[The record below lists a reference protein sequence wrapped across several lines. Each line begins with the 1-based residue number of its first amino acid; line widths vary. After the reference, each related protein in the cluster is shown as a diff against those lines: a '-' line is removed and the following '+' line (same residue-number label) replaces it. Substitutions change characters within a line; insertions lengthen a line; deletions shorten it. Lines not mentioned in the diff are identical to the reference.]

1 MAVSNSVLTGIAERG
16 PGAAP
21 PVEADSPAG
30 SERAAALDAS
40 ADSPRRVWVFV
51 DLEVFGR
58 ACGLVGRDL
67 QSAWARWWVIAEA
80 RDGIWGTEDKPTIGL
95 QLEVLRHPPCVTDI
109 AECGREASMSVSAFA
124 RGGSSGRAEATA
136 AGPRSDRLW
145 LFFDFSLFRR
155 ASGLRGRDLQSAWSR
170 WWTLAEACG
179 EICGT
184 FDEPKIGMEVEELS
198 VSRASA
204 SV

>member
-1 MAVSNSVLTGIAERG
+1 MAVSNSFLTGIAERG
-16 PGAAP
+16 PEAAP
-21 PVEADSPAG
+21 PVEADSPPG

-40 ADSPRRVWVFV
+40 AESPRRVWLFV

-58 ACGLVGRDL
+58 ACGLFGRDL

-80 RDGIWGTEDKPTIGL
+80 RDGIWGTVDEPTIGL
-95 QLEVLRHPPCVTDI
+95 ELEVLRQPPCVTGVG
-109 AECGREASMSVSAFA
+109 ECGREASMSVSAFA
-124 RGGSSGRAEATA
+124 RGGSSGRADATA
-136 AGPRSDRLW
+136 SRSDRLW

-184 FDEPKIGMEVEELS
+184 FDEPKIGVAVEELS
-198 VSRASA
+198 VFRESA